1 MVKYNYVSHVGVGKG
16 ISTTSHK
23 LSNNESHC
31 GSYACK
37 LHTNSHTKFTSPVA
51 TPDSTPAAAK
61 PRPVGGPPAGKGGT
75 NSVIKGSG
83 GPKG

>member
-1 MVKYNYVSHVGVGKG
+1 LVSAKASARHRTNSAITKATV
-16 ISTTSHK
+16 
-23 LSNNESHC
+23 
-31 GSYACK
+31 GSYGSR